1 VKFDQNRARNNKVM
15 TILSFVISALKWVCD
30 LEK

>member
-1 VKFDQNRARNNKVM
+1 MKFDQNWARNNKVM
-15 TILSFVISALKWVCD
+15 TILIFVILALKWVCD